1 MKDGFIKISCVT
13 PLLKVADCRFN
24 ADRIIELIKEAH
36 SKGVKIVCFP
46 ELSVTGYTC
55 GDLFLQEALLDSAKN
70 ELCRI
75 TEETAELDIVS
86 VIGVPLVVKGK
97 LSFYQGDG
105 NLYGWLG
112 KYVVGYIYRA
122 NPDRRR
128 EMPVKSVV
136 PYADVVHDDTVVN
149 GEERRLVDQC
159 LGRMWLKNPMR
170 AYVHYMKLG
179 EGLSSREILRF
190 FGLSSEAN
198 VDQIFSR
205 AVKSM
210 RKLRREH
217 V

>member
-1 MKDGFIKISCVT
+1 MNMATVREDGKREVE
-13 PLLKVADCRFN
+13 LLRNGDAEAWQRVRERSVRLEMGRFRHSN
-24 ADRIIELIKEAH
+24 MVRLWHLSEDELF
-36 SKGVKIVCFP
+36 G
-46 ELSVTGYTC
+46 ELYE
-55 GDLFLQEALLDSAKN
+55 DM
-70 ELCRI
+70 
-75 TEETAELDIVS
+75 
-86 VIGVPLVVKGK
+86 VVKGK